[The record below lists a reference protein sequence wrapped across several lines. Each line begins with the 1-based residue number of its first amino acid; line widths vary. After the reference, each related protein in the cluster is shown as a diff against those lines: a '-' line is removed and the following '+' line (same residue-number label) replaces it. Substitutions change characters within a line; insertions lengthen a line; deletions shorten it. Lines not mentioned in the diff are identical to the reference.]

1 MSDTTS
7 MNDVTIWIVIAG
19 LTAVTVATRSSFL
32 VIGERFPLPERVQHG
47 LRYAPVCALVALI
60 APELALANGSLA
72 LSLAN
77 PKLVAGVAAGAVML
91 FTRSMIAAMA
101 VGMAAFTALRLFA
114 A

>member
-1 MSDTTS
+1 VSDLA
-7 MNDVTIWIVIAG
+7 IWIVIVG

-60 APELALANGSLA
+60 TPELAFADGSLA

-77 PKLVAGVAAGAVML
+77 PKLVAGVAAAAVMVA
-91 FTRSMIAAMA
+91 TRSMMAAIA
-101 VGMAAFTALRLFA
+101 VGMLAFAALRHFA